1 MTQSAPAL
9 ATIILSA
16 QIPTWFEAALNSVL
30 DQDYP
35 HCEILVVDGSND
47 HYITA
52 MLTPYLALRR
62 YPVRHLTYDHDHP
75 GIYEDAIRVAQG
87 KYLKFISDSE
97 LLAPDCISRMVA
109 ALETFPQCR
118 VVAAKRQRIDPKDEL
133 LEDILSTALLYD
145 RPAILNGRDLLRVQ
159 SRQSYSLLGE
169 LTASMFFRDDVLALM
184 LDDAPLFAI
193 NGERLLGVEGLLIYS
208 KLLVKGDLAW
218 LPMPLC
224 FIRVSEIY
232 QQPHQRESEADV
244 QKARNV
250 VLNWLREQA
259 WHDDTTVPLNRVR
272 LASFDT
278 PQKTSLQNIIAFQ
291 HQALDLNGIAWWQ
304 AQRRLQ
310 PFQQE
315 YLHQIAIAQ
324 PGVTRVGV
332 VISVTDENRAQL
344 TLTLAS
350 LPHRGLSTLL
360 MQPIIVG
367 TSCTD
372 TADFI
377 YYETGQDN
385 YLATVNQLINEQDHQ
400 WFIFLEAG
408 DTFQPSGLIALS
420 TMLLQADNVLAIYG
434 DEFFYIDGKPV
445 GAAFRPDFNLD
456 MLFSSPKLMADR
468 WLFRRELLLAAEGF
482 DLNYPSS
489 AVFDLIVKM
498 IESQGL
504 NVVGHLTEPLLIAA
518 LKPRALMED
527 VAIIERHL
535 HNRGYPHAQI
545 ALDSYHNYRL
555 RYQHPEL
562 PKVSIAIL
570 ANWHLPSLIGCVTTL
585 LEKTRYLNYELL
597 IVGDNQVSQE
607 REDWLESMGGIDPQR
622 IKVMHY
628 DGAYQ
633 HAAMANL
640 AAVNATGEYL
650 MFMHCELAITDG
662 EWLDNLLNHG
672 QRPEVAVVGGK
683 QLTSQNKIRHA
694 GYLLGVNGAAG
705 EAFRGLDDNNPS
717 YLGRLQLDQNYSA
730 VSGDFML
737 VRKAVFDAL
746 GGFDASHQLY
756 DDVDFCLRAR
766 NEGYMTVW
774 TPYARIL
781 RPAARSNPFPGESVH
796 TSGKLKQLEE
806 DKLYARWMPLIA
818 SDPAFNANLSLKSR
832 HFDVSSDSL
841 NSWTPVQREQLPVF
855 MAHNADTAG
864 CGHYRI
870 MTPFAA
876 MQNEG
881 VADGKL
887 SGTLLSISEMGKIK
901 PDSLIIQRRYAPA
914 FHQWIE
920 RTSKL
925 HDVFKVFEL
934 DDYIL
939 NVPMKHFLR
948 QDFKREITG
957 QLRKS
962 LSYFDRFVVSTE
974 PLAEALG
981 DMHPEIVVVKNRLP
995 VSWWGHLQSLR
1006 NQGRKPRVGW
1016 AGGASHTGDL
1026 EMIVDVV
1033 KEFANEVEWVFF
1045 GMCPMK
1051 LRPYVHEIHHGVDI
1065 SLYPAKLASLNLDL
1079 ALAPVEDNL
1088 FNSCKSNLRLM
1099 EYGVCGIPVICSDV
1113 ACYRGDTLPVTRVS
1127 NRFIDWRD
1135 AIRMHL
1141 ADPDASARMGAELQ
1155 VAVRRDWMLTG
1166 DNVKNWAKAWSAN

>member
-1 MTQSAPAL
+1 MTQPAL
-9 ATIILSA
+9 VTIIVTTR
-16 QIPTWFEAALNSVL
+16 ITTWFESALQSAL
-30 DQDYP
+30 AQDYP
-35 HCEILVVDGSND
+35 HCEILVADRSGAQFIPALV
-47 HYITA
+47 
-52 MLTPYLALRR
+52 TPYLDKPGH
-62 YPVRHLTYDHDHP
+62 PVRHLVYGSEQENTW
-75 GIYEDAIRVAQG
+75 EAAIREAKGEYLKFVTDAELLEPHCVSKLVMALDAHPECVIAASKRTRIDAQG
-87 KYLKFISDSE
+87 K
-97 LLAPDCISRMVA
+97 LLPDLIATA
-109 ALETFPQCR
+109 AF
-118 VVAAKRQRIDPKDEL
+118 
-133 LEDILSTALLYD
+133 
-145 RPAILNGRDLLRVQ
+145 LNQESVINGKEFLRYQ
-159 SRQSYSLLGE
+159 TTLHYSLIGE
-169 LTASMFFRDDVLALM
+169 LTASLLRREDVLTLM
-184 LDDAPLFAI
+184 PDESPLFTI
-193 NGERLLGVEGLLIYS
+193 KGEVLSGVNSLIVYS
-208 KLLVKGDLAW
+208 KLLPRGNLIYFPEA
-218 LPMPLC
+218 LC
-224 FIRVSEIY
+224 SIRVSDVY
-232 QQPHQRESEADV
+232 SQPQQHEGRMDVVVNREKVFDALRSADWYM
-244 QKARNV
+244 N
-250 VLNWLREQA
+250 
-259 WHDDTTVPLNRVR
+259 TTGPLNMVNVAP
-272 LASFDT
+272 LHAPQQFVATNLSGVQYKNLNLNAFDCWLGART
-278 PQKTSLQNIIAFQ
+278 L
-291 HQALDLNGIAWWQ
+291 
-304 AQRRLQ
+304 R
-310 PFQQE
+310 PFQQQH
-315 YLHQIAIAQ
+315 LAAMVSQQSGPSRIA
-324 PGVTRVGV
+324 V
-332 VISVTDENRAQL
+332 VINVSEENRAGL
-344 TLTLAS
+344 EKTLAS
-350 LPHRGLSTLL
+350 LEHPDISALRL
-360 MQPIIVG
+360 QPILVG
-367 TSCTD
+367 
-372 TADFI
+372 AV
-377 YYETGQDN
+377 EDN
-385 YLATVNQLINEQDHQ
+385 IAGAVSYLATAETRLEAINDLLDKHDDS
-400 WFIFLEAG
+400 WFIFIESG
-408 DTFQPSGLIALS
+408 SQFQPSGLIALA
-420 TMLLQADNVLAIYG
+420 TTLPQVGDNLLALYA
-434 DEFFYIDGKPV
+434 DEFFYIDGQPI
-445 GAAFRPDFNLD
+445 GMAFRPDFNLD
-456 MLFSSPKLMADR
+456 LLLSSPKTMAQH
-468 WLFRRELLLAAEGF
+468 WLFRRELLLAAQGF
-482 DLNYPSS
+482 DLNYP
-489 AVFDLIVKM
+489 AAAEFDLIIKLL
-498 IESQGL
+498 ESQGL
-504 NVVGHLTEPLLIAA
+504 NVVGHLAEPLLTAP
-518 LKPRALMED
+518 LKNRAIIED
-527 VAIIERHL
+527 AAIIERHL
-535 HNRGYPHAQI
+535 HNRGYENAQI
-545 ALDSYHNYRL
+545 ALDHYYNYRL
-555 RYQHPEL
+555 RYQHGGQ
-562 PKVSIAIL
+562 PKVSIAVL
-570 ANWHLPSLIGCVTTL
+570 TNWHLPSLISCVTSL
-585 LEKTRYLNYELL
+585 LEKTHYLNYELL
-597 IVGDNQVSQE
+597 IVADSQSSPE
-607 REDWLESMGGIDPQR
+607 RDSWLSSIAEVDPAR
-622 IKVMHY
+622 IRVLYY

-640 AAVNATGEYL
+640 AAVKATGEYL

-694 GYLLGVNGAAG
+694 GYLLGVNGVAG

-781 RPAARSNPFPGESVH
+781 RPAARSNPFPGESVQ

-841 NSWTPVQREQLPVF
+841 NSWTPVRREQLPVF

-920 RTSKL
+920 RTGKL

-939 NVPMKHFLR
+939 NVPMKHFR
-948 QDFKREITG
+948 KQDFKREITG

-1113 ACYRGDTLPVTRVS
+1113 ACYRGDALPVTRVS